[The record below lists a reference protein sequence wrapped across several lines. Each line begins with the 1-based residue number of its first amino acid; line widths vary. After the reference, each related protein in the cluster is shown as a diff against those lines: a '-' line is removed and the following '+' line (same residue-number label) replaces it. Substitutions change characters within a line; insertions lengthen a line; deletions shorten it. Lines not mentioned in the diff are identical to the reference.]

1 MKFYFTPLFMVVALS
16 SFAQDRN
23 DTVPSYKVFDTVT
36 ITALGKQRIAN
47 LPYSIQTVDI
57 SQLAKTPRRQIML
70 QLMELPSVSAINTG
84 LGINKPV
91 IRGLSFNHIQL
102 FAQGTRFDNQTWDD
116 RHDIGI
122 SENGFD
128 KVEIINGPA
137 ALIYGPNT
145 MGGAM
150 IFSETPPAR
159 GEKTNGYVQLGFN
172 SNSVGTNIDAGIRGS
187 KNDFYFSAHAGIQ
200 GH

>member
-1 MKFYFTPLFMVVALS
+1 MVVALS

-116 RHDIGI
+116 RHAI
-122 SENGFD
+122 
-128 KVEIINGPA
+128 
-137 ALIYGPNT
+137 L
-145 MGGAM
+145 
-150 IFSETPPAR
+150 
-159 GEKTNGYVQLGFN
+159 L
-172 SNSVGTNIDAGIRGS
+172 
-187 KNDFYFSAHAGIQ
+187 
-200 GH
+200 